1 MLVCRILCCLF
12 NNKNHDSCSSD
23 SMYYNAFHLHFH
35 VDSCFAILLVVTEA
49 SLFLILTCRQ
59 HIRLKLKSFIYFTLR
74 YITLKLPTFSL
85 LGKTNRKKFCF
96 SFCPFATYT
105 SKTIIQW
112 KTITFGLR
120 HKHTRTNHESTYLL
134 IPELASSFFI

>member
-1 MLVCRILCCLF
+1 MSILV
-12 NNKNHDSCSSD
+12 
-23 SMYYNAFHLHFH
+23 
-35 VDSCFAILLVVTEA
+35 FAILLVVTEV

-120 HKHTRTNHESTYLL
+120 HKHTRTNHKSTYLL
-134 IPELASSFFI
+134 IPELASSFFIWLKSWLSKAMKILSMRSLAFFYVCLETARLTT

>member
-1 MLVCRILCCLF
+1 MSILV
-12 NNKNHDSCSSD
+12 
-23 SMYYNAFHLHFH
+23 
-35 VDSCFAILLVVTEA
+35 FAILLVVTEV

-120 HKHTRTNHESTYLL
+120 HKHTRTNHKSTYLL
-134 IPELASSFFI
+134 IPELALSFFIWLKSWLSKAMKILSMRSLAFFYVCLETARLTT

>member
-1 MLVCRILCCLF
+1 MSILV
-12 NNKNHDSCSSD
+12 
-23 SMYYNAFHLHFH
+23 
-35 VDSCFAILLVVTEA
+35 FAILLVVTEV

-120 HKHTRTNHESTYLL
+120 HKHTRTNHKSTYLL
-134 IPELASSFFI
+134 IPELASFFFIWLKSWLSKAMKILSMRSLAFFYVCLETARLTT

>member
-1 MLVCRILCCLF
+1 MSILV
-12 NNKNHDSCSSD
+12 
-23 SMYYNAFHLHFH
+23 
-35 VDSCFAILLVVTEA
+35 FAILLAVTEV

-120 HKHTRTNHESTYLL
+120 HKHTRTNHKSTYLL
-134 IPELASSFFI
+134 IPELALSFFIWLKSWLSKAMKILSMRSLAFFYVCLETARLTT